1 MVTNGFVEDN
11 CKSQV
16 GTAVSGVA
24 FATVGYFGIFGAGA
38 VCDTLGVLY
47 VAFVLKGQTLM
58 FDTVIL
64 DR

>member
-1 MVTNGFVEDN
+1 M
-11 CKSQV
+11 